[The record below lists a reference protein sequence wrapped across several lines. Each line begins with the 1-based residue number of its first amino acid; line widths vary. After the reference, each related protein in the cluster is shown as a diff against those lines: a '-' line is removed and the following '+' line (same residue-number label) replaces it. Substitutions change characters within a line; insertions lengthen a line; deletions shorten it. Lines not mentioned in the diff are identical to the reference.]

1 MHHGDLRHGG
11 LYVPVSP
18 HRFEQLSAQQWRV
31 LRNDRPV
38 HCALPLHLP
47 VIATAATV
55 AAAGVAIC
63 LAVATAISLALSA
76 AISIPITAAFFI
88 ALPAA
93 IGIPIAAT
101 FASAAHGVHGLNR

>member
-18 HRFEQLSAQQWRV
+18 HRFEQLSSQQWRV

-47 VIATAATV
+47 DIATAATV
-55 AAAGVAIC
+55 AICIATATAIC
-63 LAVATAISLALSA
+63 LALSTT
-76 AISIPITAAFFI
+76 ISITVAAAGVV
-88 ALPAA
+88 ALAA
-93 IGIPIAAT
+93 G
-101 FASAAHGVHGLNR
+101 NRPER